1 MGSVSGIHTFLTEDR
16 PSIHVDEIVSICV
29 CQRVR
34 DPGKQYEEEIGSDH
48 GTDMKGRKIRF
59 GIGVTLLV
67 ISGLFWLFLILG
79 TSDADQSAAAV
90 VLGGLIISAI
100 PIGIGVWLVRGRSSV
115 ESALTAD
122 TLPDLT
128 SASPQAVELSRDD
141 TPLVAMPAGKTGG
154 SGLSLSG
161 LNLAWYEWVLVLLP
175 IVLVIPGFTGGW
187 LGGAAFGAGLVLN
200 LRIMRSD
207 ESLSRRAAEAAGVT
221 IGLIVIY
228 LAVVYVLSTFLP
240 R

>member
-1 MGSVSGIHTFLTEDR
+1 
-16 PSIHVDEIVSICV
+16 
-29 CQRVR
+29 
-34 DPGKQYEEEIGSDH
+34 
-48 GTDMKGRKIRF
+48 MKGRKIRF